1 METPQAIVSGNKIY
15 KVLDAVILQVGQNKA
30 EIQRRRTDE
39 TGLKWTYIPE
49 TSPKAEGRRGI

>member
-1 METPQAIVSGNKIY
+1 MEVPQAFVSGNQIC

-39 TGLKWTYIPE
+39 TGLK
-49 TSPKAEGRRGI
+49 